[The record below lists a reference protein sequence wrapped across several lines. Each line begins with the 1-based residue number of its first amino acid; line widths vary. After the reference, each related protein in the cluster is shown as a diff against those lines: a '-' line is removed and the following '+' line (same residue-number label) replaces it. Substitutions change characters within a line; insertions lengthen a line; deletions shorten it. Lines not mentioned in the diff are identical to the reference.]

1 MQLSCPRQPS
11 GPSLGFPNLF
21 QNLHKLR
28 MLRDQ
33 PEFQALLLLHGRDRR
48 IISAETELGGLPDA
62 HKAIQDKIDLERDT
76 IAATQTELRE
86 LETRSNFLGNE
97 VATIES
103 KIAQQKTKQLEV
115 KRNEEYQAL
124 EKEIASLQEKMSI
137 HEEEQLEILMKI
149 DDSRET
155 MTLAE
160 GKHTERANSLERQL
174 AELDERE
181 KFLQDEIAGLKEE
194 IKEACEE
201 MDSGFLSGYER
212 VKKVVRRPPYVVPV
226 EDQKCSGCNL
236 RVSNDVVS
244 SILVEEK
251 LTSCDQC
258 GRIVYVER

>member
-1 MQLSCPRQPS
+1 
-11 GPSLGFPNLF
+11 
-21 QNLHKLR
+21 

-86 LETRSNFLGNE
+86 LETRSNFLENE
-97 VATIES
+97 IATVEA
-103 KIAQQKTKQLEV
+103 KIAQQKTKQLTV

-124 EKEIASLQEKMSI
+124 EKEIANLQEKMSG
-137 HEEEQLEILMKI
+137 HEDEQLEILVKI

-155 MTLAE
+155 MVLAE
-160 GKHTERANSLERQL
+160 GKHAERAAALEHQL

-181 KFLQDEIAGLKEE
+181 KFLHDEITGLKEE
-194 IKEACEE
+194 IKEAYVE
-201 MDSGFLSGYER
+201 MDSVFLSGYER